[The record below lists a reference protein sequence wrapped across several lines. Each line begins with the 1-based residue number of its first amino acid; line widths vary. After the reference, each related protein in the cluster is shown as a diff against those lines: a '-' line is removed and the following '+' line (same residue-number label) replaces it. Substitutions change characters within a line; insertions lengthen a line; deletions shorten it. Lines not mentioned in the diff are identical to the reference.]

1 MTHTLTRHTSDLSS
15 SDDQRSESHWK
26 RDCEAELAEFVH
38 DLRQPLSTIESLAY
52 YLDLM
57 CTDTKMQRH
66 LRQIHEMVIEANHIL
81 ERVSGQTAAAAV
93 GGAI

>member
-1 MTHTLTRHTSDLSS
+1 
-15 SDDQRSESHWK
+15 
-26 RDCEAELAEFVH
+26 
-38 DLRQPLSTIESLAY
+38 
-52 YLDLM
+52 
-57 CTDTKMQRH
+57 MQRH